1 MDVQLC
7 ISVSLFLTMAAFIAS
22 VDSSTNYVLPT
33 DGNSTLCQQN
43 PIIQCLTFN
52 QYTNNQDQYFHSNT
66 IFVFLPGN
74 HHLNTSLRLS
84 DVQHMSFH
92 GELTSAGESVT
103 VFLDPN
109 MSLGW
114 TNCDQIEIHSLSFI
128 SIGNFEYRLI
138 FVNVQDVSLNNTSII
153 GNRPG
158 NGCSAIAIQSS
169 KISIADSI
177 FAGIRGQLGAVLALN
192 SSQVIFN
199 GINTLSNNMAKL
211 GGAVFS
217 INSSIQ
223 MFGTM
228 NLMNNTATMNLES
241 DTNFN
246 CNYSYQDMEIG
257 GAIFADSS
265 NVTINSCAAFV
276 NNSAKFFGG
285 ALATVNNST
294 FIVDDSLC
302 DCSETTDIKEHNNI
316 IVFDRN
322 KVTATTS
329 LSGSA
334 FNDINV
340 HDSSFGSGGA
350 IYTENSAVNI
360 SNAVFIDNYSPGSG
374 GAVQF
379 NYSDISIQYV
389 TMLNNSGFFAG
400 AMRVIYSKFV
410 AGGVNFF
417 EYNRARNEY
426 GGAILIDFCENAQ
439 IGGTNYFTGNIAVDY
454 GGGLDIFAVQPLIVS
469 GTNFFRDNKAAY
481 GSAVGMYNS
490 TVLFTGDSI
499 YENNAALIYG
509 GAFSIEASVSVF
521 DSNNSVIFRNN
532 TAASSGGAITS
543 YDSQIK
549 LHGNTQFDS
558 NSAELG
564 VGGAMALYG
573 TTKLTLTPLITVD
586 FVRNRAKSFGGAIYF
601 ADSISSGQCSINAKP
616 ADCFLVLNTSYSKLN
631 TSQIALNFINNVAD
645 EDGSVLYGGQFDR
658 CALLFGEV
666 SQSDSGSECTCTNT
680 TNSALEYSRDSFAI
694 LSGISMVE
702 YDENSTTVFSSPAE
716 RICICNGSS
725 IITCESESL
734 VITKEIMP
742 GQKFTVAMV
751 ALGQGNSI
759 VQGTVLS
766 KNVNSNAQYRLSPTI
781 QSTSSLTC
789 IDVDYRL
796 YVTDSEINDN
806 FVYYKLFLDGPCQSL
821 ADGVEI
827 YLDIQPCPVG
837 FTLNSEEGEC
847 VCEKMLQPLTQDC
860 YIDSQSILRPSN
872 NFWMALQQ
880 TANSTDNGFVL
891 HNGSCPLDYC
901 VDDPI
906 NITLGDP
913 NVQCHKGRVGTL
925 CGTCKENFSLV
936 LGSLNCLPCSNA
948 YLALLI
954 PFALSGIVV
963 VVVLFLLHLTV
974 AAGMI
979 NGLIF
984 YANIIQANYQAF
996 FPRST
1001 INFFTVFIAWL
1012 NFDFGIETCLYDG
1025 LTIYAY
1031 SWLEFLFPLYL
1042 WVIII
1047 IIIIGCHYSQ
1057 RISNSLGHNP
1067 VAVLDTILLMSYS
1080 KILKAIIV
1088 PLSPA
1093 SLTYFPGASIE
1104 KVWLYDASISYFQE
1118 PHHIILGIFAIFT
1131 LLFLFLPYTFL
1142 LLCGHWLQAK
1152 SHWRLLSW
1160 INKLKPFMDAY
1171 HAPYRKNKRHW
1182 IGIYL
1187 LARCGLFVTFAF
1199 NAVGD
1204 YDINLLAVC
1213 SVVAGLSI
1221 IKGRVYEKRY
1231 NDFLESSFLLN
1242 LCIFS
1247 VATFYVSEEMTG
1259 DRQSR
1264 IQNILSGISV
1274 GIAFVYFIGILVFHV
1289 CQRLE
1294 GVDLF
1299 GSIRFFR
1306 KFSDKE
1312 TADDKTTEVITNSS
1326 INLRELLLDDSH
1338 E

>member
-1 MDVQLC
+1 MDVRLC
-7 ISVSLFLTMAAFIAS
+7 IPVSLFLTMAAFINIAS
-22 VDSSTNYVLPT
+22 ADISTNYVVPT
-33 DGNSTLCQQN
+33 DGNITLCQQN

-52 QYTNNQDQYFHSNT
+52 QYTNNQDQYFRSNT
-66 IFVFLPGN
+66 IFIFLPGN
-74 HHLNTSLRLS
+74 HHLNRSLRLS
-84 DVQHMSFH
+84 DIQHISFH
-92 GELTSAGESVT
+92 GELTSTGESVT
-103 VFLDPN
+103 VFLDPYV
-109 MSLGW
+109 SLSW
-114 TNCDQIEIHSLSFI
+114 TNCDQIEICSLSFI
-128 SIGNFEYRLI
+128 SIGNFEYRLT
-138 FVNVQDVSLNNTSII
+138 FVNVQDVLLNNASII

-158 NGCSAIAIQSS
+158 DGCSAIASQSS
-169 KISIADSI
+169 TISIAYST
-177 FAGIRGQLGAVLALN
+177 FAGIHGQLGAVLALN
-192 SSQVIFN
+192 SSQVTFS
-199 GINTLSNNMAKL
+199 GINTLSNNTARL

-217 INSSIQ
+217 INSDIQ

-228 NLMNNTATMNLES
+228 NLMNNTATMNLER

-246 CNYSYQDMEIG
+246 CHHSYQDMETG

-265 NVTINSCAAFV
+265 NVIINSCATFV
-276 NNSAKFFGG
+276 NNSAKIFGG

-294 FIVDDSLC
+294 LIIDDSFC
-302 DCSETTDIKEHNNI
+302 DRHETTDIKEHNV
-316 IVFDRN
+316 VFDRN
-322 KVTATTS
+322 KVTAATS
-329 LSGSA
+329 SSGSA

-350 IYTENSAVNI
+350 IYTENSKVNI
-360 SNAVFIDNYSPGSG
+360 SSAVFIDNYSPGSG

-379 NYSDISIQYV
+379 NYSDTSIQYV

-417 EYNRARNEY
+417 EYNQAREEY
-426 GGAILIDFCENAQ
+426 GGAILIDFCNNAQ
-439 IGGTNYFTGNIAVDY
+439 MGGTNYFTGNIAVDY
-454 GGGLDIFAVQPLIVS
+454 GGGLDVFAVQPLTVS
-469 GTNFFRDNKAAY
+469 GTSFFQGNKAEY

-490 TVLFTGDSI
+490 TVLFTGDST

-521 DSNNSVIFRNN
+521 DSNNSIIFHNN

-549 LHGNTQFDS
+549 LRGNIQFDS

-573 TTKLTLTPLITVD
+573 TTKVTLTPPVTVD
-586 FVRNRAKSFGGAIYF
+586 FVRNRVKSFGGAVYF

-616 ADCFLVLNTSYSKLN
+616 ADCFLVLNTSYSQLN
-631 TSQIALNFINNVAD
+631 SSQIALNFINNVAD

-658 CALLFGEV
+658 CTLLFGEV

-694 LSGISMVE
+694 LDRISMVE
-702 YDENSTTVFSSPAE
+702 HDENLTTAFSSPAE
-716 RICICNGSS
+716 KICICNGSS
-725 IITCESESL
+725 VITCESGSL
-734 VITKEIMP
+734 VITREIMP

-751 ALGQGNSI
+751 ALGQANSI

-766 KNVNSNAQYRLSPTI
+766 KNVNSNAQYRLSPAI

-789 IDVDYRL
+789 IDIDYRL

-860 YIDSQSILRPSN
+860 YIDSQSILRSSN
-872 NFWMALQQ
+872 NFWMALQH
-880 TANSTDNGFVL
+880 TANSADDSFIL

-901 VDDPI
+901 IDDPI

-913 NVQCHKGRVGTL
+913 DVQCHEGRVGTL

-936 LGSLNCLPCSNA
+936 LGSLSCLPCSNA
-948 YLALLI
+948 YLTLLI

-974 AAGMI
+974 AAGTI

-1012 NFDFGIETCLYDG
+1012 NFDFGIETCFYNG

-1047 IIIIGCHYSQ
+1047 IIIMGCHYSQ

-1088 PLSPA
+1088 PLSPTL
-1093 SLTYFPGASIE
+1093 LTYFPGASTE
-1104 KVWLYDASISYFQE
+1104 RVWLYDASISYFRE
-1118 PHHIILGIFAIFT
+1118 PHHIVLGIFAVFT

-1152 SHWRLLSW
+1152 SHWRTLSW

-1204 YDINLLAVC
+1204 YDVNLLAVC

-1247 VATFYVSEEMTG
+1247 VATFYVSEEVTG

-1264 IQNILSGISV
+1264 IQNILSAISV
-1274 GIAFVYFIGILVFHV
+1274 GISFAYFIGILVFHMY
-1289 CQRLE
+1289 QRLE

-1299 GSIRFFR
+1299 GSIHFFR

-1312 TADDKTTEVITNSS
+1312 TADNQTTEVITNSS